1 MQNKT
6 DPVDPRAIA
15 FKLAVNHA
23 EKQTVAA
30 LREKKEKEAPT
41 NIQER
46 QRVGITKNEELKFT
60 GHLPDIQFCAKTVT
74 TY

>member
-6 DPVDPRAIA
+6 DRVGPRAIA

-30 LREKKEKEAPT
+30 LRGKKEKEAPT

-46 QRVGITKNEELKFT
+46 QTKS
-60 GHLPDIQFCAKTVT
+60 GDIQFCAKTVT
-74 TY
+74 TC

>member
-6 DPVDPRAIA
+6 DPVDPRAMA

-30 LREKKEKEAPT
+30 LRGKKRKGST
-41 NIQER
+41 NKYP
-46 QRVGITKNEELKFT
+46 GKTKSGDNK
-60 GHLPDIQFCAKTVT
+60 K
-74 TY
+74 